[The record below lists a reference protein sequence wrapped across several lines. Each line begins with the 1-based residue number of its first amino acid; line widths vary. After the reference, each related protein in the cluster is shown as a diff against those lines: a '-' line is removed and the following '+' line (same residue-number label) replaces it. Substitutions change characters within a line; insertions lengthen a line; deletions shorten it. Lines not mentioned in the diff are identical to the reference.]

1 MVLLVASSNAIFLQ
15 WDSFFRIYVV
25 ASTFVWIVPWL
36 QFSGA
41 HEQKCQRA
49 KDVWAGQD
57 SEHNLPLSVS
67 LLLDETETNNFKILN
82 SDVKLEL

>member
-15 WDSFFRIYVV
+15 WDSFFRISLV

-49 KDVWAGQD
+49 KDV
-57 SEHNLPLSVS
+57 
-67 LLLDETETNNFKILN
+67 
-82 SDVKLEL
+82 